1 MGILFS
7 FAVVIAIVLLVF
19 AGVSGAGLHYLFGVI
34 FPYIA
39 FFTFIIGVTYRVVNW
54 GRSAVPF
61 RVPTTGGQQ
70 FSLPW
75 IKQNKLDNPS
85 TSYGVIGRMLF
96 EVLLFRSLFRN
107 TKSELRDGPRLIH
120 GSEKLLWLAA
130 LAFHYSFLVIL
141 IRHLR
146 FFTVPV
152 PSPISFLEFM
162 DSFFQVGAPLVY
174 ITNFV
179 IVIALLYLL
188 YRRIGMPQ
196 IKYIS
201 LPADYFPLFLIL
213 GIAASGIIMRYF
225 DKVDIVGVKQITMG
239 LVSFRPVIPDGIGVI
254 FYIHLALVCTLF
266 AYFPF
271 SKLVH
276 MGGVFLSPT
285 RNLANNNRMARH
297 VNPWDYPIK
306 IRSYEDYENEFRDK
320 MKKAGIPVEKE

>member
-7 FAVVIAIVLLVF
+7 FAVVIAIVLLVY
-19 AGVSGAGLHYLFGVI
+19 AGVGIGLNYLFAVI

-39 FFTFIIGVTYRVVNW
+39 FLAFVIGVTYRVVNW

-70 FSLPW
+70 TSLPW
-75 IKQNKLDNPS
+75 IKANKIDNPT
-85 TSYGVIGRMLF
+85 TSYGVILRMIF

-107 TKSELRDGPRLIH
+107 TKTELREGPRLVY

-130 LAFHYSFLVIL
+130 IAFHYSFLVIL
-141 IRHLR
+141 LRHFR
-146 FFTVPV
+146 FFAVPV
-152 PSPISFLEFM
+152 PSPIEFLEFI

-188 YRRIGMPQ
+188 YRRLAMPQ
-196 IKYIS
+196 IRYIS
-201 LPADYFPLFLIL
+201 LPSDYFPLFLIL

-239 LVSFRPVIPDGIGVI
+239 LIAFRPFIPDGIGVI
-254 FYIHLALVCTLF
+254 FYILIALVCTLF

-285 RNLANNNRMARH
+285 RNLANNNRLERH
-297 VNPWDYPIK
+297 VNPWDYPVK
-306 IRSYEDYENEFRDK
+306 SRSYEDYENEFRDK

>member
-7 FAVVIAIVLLVF
+7 FAVVIAIVLLVY
-19 AGVSGAGLHYLFGVI
+19 AGVGIGLNYLFAVI

-39 FFTFIIGVTYRVVNW
+39 FLAFVIGVTYRVVNW

-70 FSLPW
+70 TSLPW
-75 IKQNKLDNPS
+75 IKANKIDNPT
-85 TSYGVIGRMLF
+85 TSYGVILRMIF

-107 TKSELRDGPRLIH
+107 TKTELREGPRLVY

-130 LAFHYSFLVIL
+130 IAFHYSFLVIL
-141 IRHLR
+141 LRHFR
-146 FFTVPV
+146 FFAVPV
-152 PSPISFLEFM
+152 PSPIEFLEFI

-188 YRRIGMPQ
+188 YRRLAMPQ
-196 IKYIS
+196 IRYIS
-201 LPADYFPLFLIL
+201 LPSDYFPLFLIL
-213 GIAASGIIMRYF
+213 GIAASGIIMRHF

-239 LVSFRPVIPDGIGVI
+239 LIAFRPFIPDGIGVI
-254 FYIHLALVCTLF
+254 FYIHIALVCTLF

-285 RNLANNNRMARH
+285 RNLANNNRLERH
-297 VNPWDYPIK
+297 VNPWDYPVK
-306 IRSYEDYENEFRDK
+306 SRSYEDYENEFRDK

>member
-7 FAVVIAIVLLVF
+7 FAVVIAIVLLVY
-19 AGVSGAGLHYLFGVI
+19 AGVGIGLNYLFAVI

-39 FFTFIIGVTYRVVNW
+39 FLAFVIGVTYRVVNW

-70 FSLPW
+70 TSLPW
-75 IKQNKLDNPS
+75 IKANKIDNPT
-85 TSYGVIGRMLF
+85 TSYGVILRMIF

-107 TKSELRDGPRLIH
+107 TKTELREGPRLVY

-130 LAFHYSFLVIL
+130 IAFHYSFLVIL
-141 IRHLR
+141 LRHFR
-146 FFTVPV
+146 FFAVPV
-152 PSPISFLEFM
+152 PSPIEFLEFI

-188 YRRIGMPQ
+188 YRRLAMPQ
-196 IKYIS
+196 IRYIS
-201 LPADYFPLFLIL
+201 LPSDYFPLFLIL
-213 GIAASGIIMRYF
+213 GIAASGIIMRHF

-239 LVSFRPVIPDGIGVI
+239 LIAFRPFIPDGIGVI
-254 FYIHLALVCTLF
+254 FYIHIALVCTLF

-285 RNLANNNRMARH
+285 RNLANNNRLERH
-297 VNPWDYPIK
+297 INPWDYPVK
-306 IRSYEDYENEFRDK
+306 SRSYEDYENEFRDK

>member
-7 FAVVIAIVLLVF
+7 FAVVIAIVLLVY
-19 AGVSGAGLHYLFGVI
+19 AGVGVGLHYLFAVI

-39 FFTFIIGVTYRVVNW
+39 FLAFVIGVTYRVVNW

-70 FSLPW
+70 TSLPW
-75 IKQNKLDNPS
+75 IKANKIDNPT
-85 TSYGVIGRMLF
+85 TSYAVIVRMLF

-107 TKSELRDGPRLIH
+107 TKTELREGPRLIYA
-120 GSEKLLWLAA
+120 SEKLLWLAA
-130 LAFHYSFLVIL
+130 IAFHYSFLVIL
-141 IRHLR
+141 LRHFR
-146 FFTVPV
+146 FFAVPV
-152 PSPISFLEFM
+152 PSPIEFLEFI

-188 YRRIGMPQ
+188 YRRVAMPQ
-196 IKYIS
+196 IRYIS
-201 LPADYFPLFLIL
+201 LPSDYFPLFLIL

-239 LVSFRPVIPDGIGVI
+239 LITFRPFIPDGIGVI
-254 FYIHLALVCTLF
+254 FYIHVALVCTLF

-285 RNLANNNRMARH
+285 RNLANNNRLVRH
-297 VNPWDYPIK
+297 VNPWDYPVK
-306 IRSYEDYENEFRDK
+306 HRSYEDYENEFRDK

>member
-7 FAVVIAIVLLVF
+7 FAVVLAIVLLVF
-19 AGVSGAGLHYLFGVI
+19 AGVKGAGLNYFFGVA

-39 FFTFIIGVTYRVVNW
+39 LLTFVIGFTYRVVNW

-70 FSLPW
+70 ASLPW
-75 IKQNKLDNPS
+75 INANKLDNPS
-85 TSYGVIGRMLF
+85 TSYGVIGRMLL

-107 TKSELRDGPRLIH
+107 TKTELRDGARLIY

-152 PSPISFLEFM
+152 PPPIEFMEFM

-188 YRRIGMPQ
+188 FRRIAMPQ

-213 GIAASGIIMRYF
+213 GIAITGILMRYF
-225 DKVDIVGVKQITMG
+225 DKVDIVGVKQIAMG
-239 LVSFRPVIPDGIGVI
+239 LATLRPTIPDGIGVI
-254 FYIHLALVCTLF
+254 FYIHFALVCTLF

-285 RNLANNNRMARH
+285 RNLANNNRLVRH

-306 IRSYEDYENEFRDK
+306 SRSYEDYENEFRDK
-320 MKKAGIPVEKE
+320 MKNAGIPVEKE

>member
-7 FAVVIAIVLLVF
+7 FAVVIAIVLLVY
-19 AGVSGAGLHYLFGVI
+19 AGVGIGLNYLFAVI

-39 FFTFIIGVTYRVVNW
+39 FLALVIGVTYRVVNW

-70 FSLPW
+70 TSLPW
-75 IKQNKLDNPS
+75 IKANKIDNPT
-85 TSYGVIGRMLF
+85 TSYGVILRMIF

-107 TKSELRDGPRLIH
+107 TKTELREGPRLVY

-130 LAFHYSFLVIL
+130 IAFHYSFLVIL
-141 IRHLR
+141 LRHFR
-146 FFTVPV
+146 FFAVPV
-152 PSPISFLEFM
+152 PSPIEFLEFI

-188 YRRIGMPQ
+188 YRRLAMPQ
-196 IKYIS
+196 IRYIS
-201 LPADYFPLFLIL
+201 LPSDYFPLFLIL

-239 LVSFRPVIPDGIGVI
+239 LIAFRPFIPDGIGAI
-254 FYIHLALVCTLF
+254 FYIHIALVCTLF

-285 RNLANNNRMARH
+285 RNLANNNRLERH
-297 VNPWDYPIK
+297 VNPWDYPVK
-306 IRSYEDYENEFRDK
+306 SRSYEDYENEFRDK

>member
-7 FAVVIAIVLLVF
+7 LAVVIAIVLVVY
-19 AGVSGAGLHYLFGVI
+19 AGVGAGLDYLFAVI

-39 FFTFIIGVTYRVVNW
+39 FLTFVIGVTYRVVNW

-70 FSLPW
+70 TSLPW
-75 IKQNKLDNPS
+75 IKANKIDNPS
-85 TSYGVIGRMLF
+85 TSYGVILRMIF

-107 TKSELRDGPRLIH
+107 TKSELREGPRLIH

-130 LAFHYSFLVIL
+130 IAFHYSFLVIL
-141 IRHLR
+141 LRHLR
-146 FFTVPV
+146 FFSVPV
-152 PSPISFLEFM
+152 PMPVEFLEFI
-162 DSFFQVGAPLVY
+162 DSFFQVGAPLIY

-188 YRRIGMPQ
+188 YRRLAMPQ
-196 IKYIS
+196 IRYIS
-201 LPADYFPLFLIL
+201 LPSDYFPLFLIL
-213 GIAASGIIMRYF
+213 GIAISGIIMRYF

-239 LVSFRPVIPDGIGVI
+239 LISFRPFIPDGIGVI
-254 FYIHLALVCTLF
+254 FYIHVALVCTLF

-285 RNLANNNRMARH
+285 RNLANNNRLVRH
-297 VNPWDYPIK
+297 VNPWDYPVK
-306 IRSYEDYENEFRDK
+306 YRTYEDYENEFRDK

>member
-7 FAVVIAIVLLVF
+7 FAVVIAIVLLTY
-19 AGVSGAGLHYLFGVI
+19 AGVGVGLNYLFAVI

-39 FFTFIIGVTYRVVNW
+39 FLTFVIGVTYRVVNW

-70 FSLPW
+70 TSLPW
-75 IKQNKLDNPS
+75 IKANKIDNPT
-85 TSYGVIGRMLF
+85 TSYGVTLRMLF

-107 TKSELRDGPRLIH
+107 TKTELREGPRLIYA
-120 GSEKLLWLAA
+120 SEKLLWLAA
-130 LAFHYSFLVIL
+130 IAFHYSFLVIL
-141 IRHLR
+141 LRHFR
-146 FFTVPV
+146 FFSVPV
-152 PSPISFLEFM
+152 PSPIEFLEFL

-188 YRRIGMPQ
+188 YRRVAMPQ
-196 IKYIS
+196 IRYIS
-201 LPADYFPLFLIL
+201 LPSDYFPLFLIL
-213 GIAASGIIMRYF
+213 GIAISGIIMRYF

-239 LVSFRPVIPDGIGVI
+239 LITFSPFIPDGIGVI
-254 FYIHLALVCTLF
+254 FFIHLSLVCTLF

-285 RNLANNNRMARH
+285 RNLANNNRLVRH
-297 VNPWDYPIK
+297 VNPWDYPVK
-306 IRSYEDYENEFRDK
+306 PRSYEDYENEFRDK

>member
-7 FAVVIAIVLLVF
+7 FAVVIAIVLIVF
-19 AGVSGAGLHYLFGVI
+19 AGVRGAGLNYLFAI
-34 FPYIA
+34 IIPYLA
-39 FFTFIIGVTYRVVNW
+39 LLTFIIGVTYRVFNW

-70 FSLPW
+70 FTLPW
-75 IKQNKLDNPS
+75 IKSNKLDNPH
-85 TSYGVIGRMLF
+85 TSYGVIGRMIL

-107 TKSELRDGPRLIH
+107 TKAELHDGPRLVY

-130 LAFHYSFLVIL
+130 IAFHYSFLVIL
-141 IRHLR
+141 LRHLR

-152 PSPISFLEFM
+152 PTPIQFLEFV

-179 IVIALLYLL
+179 IVIALLFLL
-188 YRRIGMPQ
+188 YRRLGMPQ

-201 LPADYFPLFLIL
+201 LPSDYFPLFLIL
-213 GIAASGIIMRYF
+213 AIVLSGIYMRYF

-239 LVSFRPVIPDGIGVI
+239 LVSFRPTIPDGIGII
-254 FYIHLALVCTLF
+254 FYIHLTLVCTLF

-276 MGGVFLSPT
+276 MAGVFLSPT
-285 RNLANNNRMARH
+285 RNLANNNRMQRH

-306 IRSYEDYENEFRDK
+306 VRSYDDYENEFREK

>member
-7 FAVVIAIVLLVF
+7 FAVVIAIVLFVF
-19 AGVSGAGLHYLFGVI
+19 AGVSGAGLNYLFGVI

-39 FFTFIIGVTYRVVNW
+39 LLTFVIGMTYRVVNW

-70 FSLPW
+70 TSLPW
-75 IKQNKLDNPS
+75 IKANKLDNPS
-85 TSYGVIGRMLF
+85 TSYEVIGRMLL

-107 TKSELRDGPRLIH
+107 TKTELRDGPRLIY

-141 IRHLR
+141 LRHFR

-152 PSPISFLEFM
+152 LLPIEFLEFM

-179 IVIALLYLL
+179 IIIALLFLL
-188 YRRIGMPQ
+188 YRRIAMPQ
-196 IKYIS
+196 IRYIS
-201 LPADYFPLFLIL
+201 LPADYFALFLIL
-213 GIAASGIIMRYF
+213 AIAISGVVMRYF
-225 DKVDIVGVKQITMG
+225 DKIDIVGVKQITMG
-239 LVSFRPVIPDGIGVI
+239 LVSFRPAIPDGIGVI

-276 MGGVFLSPT
+276 LGGVFLSPT
-285 RNLANNNRMARH
+285 RNLANNNRMVRH

-306 IRSYEDYENEFRDK
+306 SRSYEDYENEFRAK
-320 MKKAGIPVEKE
+320 MKNAGIPVEKE

>member
-7 FAVVIAIVLLVF
+7 FAVVIAIILLVF
-19 AGVSGAGLHYLFGVI
+19 AGVGAGLNYLFAVI
-34 FPYIA
+34 LPYIA
-39 FFTFIIGVTYRVVNW
+39 FLTFVIGLTYRVVNW
-54 GRSAVPF
+54 GQSAVPF

-70 FSLPW
+70 TSLPW
-75 IKQNKLDNPS
+75 IRANKIDNPT
-85 TSYGVIGRMLF
+85 TSYAVAARMIL

-107 TKSELRDGPRLIH
+107 TKTELREGPRLIYS
-120 GSEKLLWLAA
+120 SEKLLWLAA

-141 IRHLR
+141 IRHFR
-146 FFTVPV
+146 FFAVPV
-152 PSPISFLEFM
+152 PMPIEFM
-162 DSFFQVGAPLVY
+162 EFIDSFFQVGAPLVY

-179 IVIALLYLL
+179 IVIALFYLL
-188 YRRIGMPQ
+188 YRRIAMPQ

-201 LPADYFPLFLIL
+201 LPSDYFPLFLIL

-239 LVSFRPVIPDGIGVI
+239 LASFSPTIPDGIGII

-276 MGGVFLSPT
+276 LGGVFLSPT
-285 RNLANNNRMARH
+285 RNLANNNRLARH

-306 IRSYEDYENEFRDK
+306 SRSYDDYENEFRDK

>member
-7 FAVVIAIVLLVF
+7 FAVVIAIVLLVY
-19 AGVSGAGLHYLFGVI
+19 AGVGIGLNYLFAVI

-39 FFTFIIGVTYRVVNW
+39 FLAFVIGVTYRVVNW

-70 FSLPW
+70 TSLPW
-75 IKQNKLDNPS
+75 IKANKIDNPT
-85 TSYGVIGRMLF
+85 TSYGVILRMIF

-107 TKSELRDGPRLIH
+107 TKTELREGPRLVY

-130 LAFHYSFLVIL
+130 IAFHYSFLVIL
-141 IRHLR
+141 LRHFR
-146 FFTVPV
+146 FFAVPV
-152 PSPISFLEFM
+152 PSPIEFLEFI

-188 YRRIGMPQ
+188 YRRLAMPQ
-196 IKYIS
+196 IRYIS
-201 LPADYFPLFLIL
+201 LPSDYFPLFLIL
-213 GIAASGIIMRYF
+213 GIAASGIIMRHF

-239 LVSFRPVIPDGIGVI
+239 LIGFRPFIPDGIGVI
-254 FYIHLALVCTLF
+254 FYIHIALVCTLF

-285 RNLANNNRMARH
+285 RNLANNNRLERH
-297 VNPWDYPIK
+297 VNPWDYPVK
-306 IRSYEDYENEFRDK
+306 SRSYEDYENEFRDK

>member
-7 FAVVIAIVLLVF
+7 FAVVIAIVLLTY
-19 AGVSGAGLHYLFGVI
+19 AGVGVGLNYLFAVI

-39 FFTFIIGVTYRVVNW
+39 FLTFVIGVTYRVVNW

-70 FSLPW
+70 TSLPW
-75 IKQNKLDNPS
+75 IQANKIDNPT
-85 TSYGVIGRMLF
+85 TSYGVILRMLF

-107 TKSELRDGPRLIH
+107 TKTELREGPRLIYA
-120 GSEKLLWLAA
+120 SEKLLWLAA
-130 LAFHYSFLVIL
+130 IAFHYSFLVIL
-141 IRHLR
+141 LRHFR
-146 FFTVPV
+146 FFAVPV
-152 PSPISFLEFM
+152 PSPIEFLEFI

-188 YRRIGMPQ
+188 YRRVAMPQ
-196 IKYIS
+196 IRYIS
-201 LPADYFPLFLIL
+201 LPSDYFPLFLIL
-213 GIAASGIIMRYF
+213 GIAISGIIMRYF
-225 DKVDIVGVKQITMG
+225 DKVDIVGVKQVTMG
-239 LVSFRPVIPDGIGVI
+239 LITFRPFIPDGIGVI
-254 FYIHLALVCTLF
+254 FFIHLTLVCTLF

-285 RNLANNNRMARH
+285 RNLANNNRLVRH
-297 VNPWDYPIK
+297 VNPWDYPVK
-306 IRSYEDYENEFRDK
+306 PRSYEDYEDEFRDK

>member
-7 FAVVIAIVLLVF
+7 FAVVVAIVLLVY
-19 AGVSGAGLHYLFGVI
+19 AGVSGAGMNYLFAVI

-39 FFTFIIGVTYRVVNW
+39 LLTFIVGVTYRIVNW

-70 FSLPW
+70 TSLPW
-75 IKQNKLDNPS
+75 IKANKFDNPS
-85 TSYGVIGRMLF
+85 NSYEVIIRMIL

-107 TKSELRDGPRLIH
+107 TKAELHNGPRLVY

-130 LAFHYSFLVIL
+130 IAFHYSFLVIL
-141 IRHLR
+141 LRHLR

-152 PSPISFLEFM
+152 PAPIEFLEFM
-162 DSFFQVGAPLVY
+162 DSFFQVGSPLVY
-174 ITNFV
+174 ITNFL
-179 IVIALLYLL
+179 IVIALLFLL

-201 LPADYFPLFLIL
+201 LPSDYFPLFLIL
-213 GIAASGIIMRYF
+213 AIAISGILMRYF
-225 DKVDIVGVKQITMG
+225 DKVDIVGVKQIAMG
-239 LVSFRPVIPDGIGVI
+239 LATFRPTIPDGIGVI
-254 FYIHLALVCTLF
+254 FYIHFALVCTLF

-276 MGGVFLSPT
+276 MGGIFLSPT
-285 RNLANNNRMARH
+285 RNLANNNRMVRH

-306 IRSYEDYENEFRDK
+306 IRSYEDYENDFRDK

>member
-7 FAVVIAIVLLVF
+7 FAVVIAIVLLVY
-19 AGVSGAGLHYLFGVI
+19 AGVGIGLNYLFAVI

-39 FFTFIIGVTYRVVNW
+39 FLAFVIGVTYRVVNW

-70 FSLPW
+70 TSLPW
-75 IKQNKLDNPS
+75 IKANKIDNPT
-85 TSYGVIGRMLF
+85 TSYGVILRMIF

-107 TKSELRDGPRLIH
+107 TKTELREGPRLVY

-130 LAFHYSFLVIL
+130 IAFHYSFLVIL
-141 IRHLR
+141 LRHFR
-146 FFTVPV
+146 FFAVPV
-152 PSPISFLEFM
+152 PSPIEFLEFI

-188 YRRIGMPQ
+188 YRRLAMPQ
-196 IKYIS
+196 IRYIS
-201 LPADYFPLFLIL
+201 LPSDYFSLFLIL

-239 LVSFRPVIPDGIGVI
+239 LIAFRPFIPDGIGVI
-254 FYIHLALVCTLF
+254 FYIHIALVCTLF

-285 RNLANNNRMARH
+285 RNLANNNRLERH
-297 VNPWDYPIK
+297 VNPWDYPVK
-306 IRSYEDYENEFRDK
+306 SRSYEDYENEFRDK

>member
-7 FAVVIAIVLLVF
+7 FAVVVAIVLLVF
-19 AGVSGAGLHYLFGVI
+19 AGVSGAGLNYLFAVI
-34 FPYIA
+34 IPYIA
-39 FFTFIIGVTYRVVNW
+39 LLIFIVGMVYRVVNW

-61 RVPTTGGQQ
+61 KVPTTGGQQ
-70 FSLPW
+70 TSLPW
-75 IKQNKLDNPS
+75 IAANKLDNPS
-85 TSYGVIGRMLF
+85 TSYGVIGRMLL

-107 TKSELRDGPRLIH
+107 TKAELHSGSRLIY

-130 LAFHYSFLVIL
+130 LAFHYCFLVIL

-146 FFTVPV
+146 FFVVPV
-152 PSPISFLEFM
+152 PAPIEFLEFM

-174 ITNFV
+174 ITNFL
-179 IVIALLYLL
+179 IIIALLYLL

-201 LPADYFPLFLIL
+201 LPSDYFPLFLIL
-213 GIAASGIIMRYF
+213 AIAISGILMRYF
-225 DKVDIVGVKQITMG
+225 DKVDVVGVKQIAMG
-239 LVSFRPVIPDGIGVI
+239 LVSFRPTIPDGIGVI
-254 FYIHLALVCTLF
+254 FYIHFALVCTLF

-285 RNLANNNRMARH
+285 RNLANNNRMIRH

-306 IRSYEDYENEFRDK
+306 SRSYEDYENEFRDK

>member
-7 FAVVIAIVLLVF
+7 FAVVIAIVLLVY
-19 AGVSGAGLHYLFGVI
+19 AGVGIGLNYLFAVI

-39 FFTFIIGVTYRVVNW
+39 FLAFVIGVTYRVVNW

-70 FSLPW
+70 TSLPW
-75 IKQNKLDNPS
+75 IKANKIDNPT
-85 TSYGVIGRMLF
+85 TSYGVILRMIF

-107 TKSELRDGPRLIH
+107 TKTELREGPRLVY

-130 LAFHYSFLVIL
+130 IAFHYSFLVIL
-141 IRHLR
+141 LRHFR
-146 FFTVPV
+146 FFAVPV
-152 PSPISFLEFM
+152 PSPIEFLEFI

-188 YRRIGMPQ
+188 YRRLAMPQ
-196 IKYIS
+196 IRYIS
-201 LPADYFPLFLIL
+201 LPSDYFPLFLIL

-225 DKVDIVGVKQITMG
+225 DKVDIVGAKQITMG
-239 LVSFRPVIPDGIGVI
+239 LIAFRPFIPDGIGVI
-254 FYIHLALVCTLF
+254 FYIHIALVCTLF

-285 RNLANNNRMARH
+285 RNLANNNRLERH
-297 VNPWDYPIK
+297 VNPWDYPVK
-306 IRSYEDYENEFRDK
+306 SRSYEDYENEFRDK

>member
-7 FAVVIAIVLLVF
+7 FAVVIAIVLFVF
-19 AGVSGAGLHYLFGVI
+19 AGISGAGLNYLFGVI

-39 FFTFIIGVTYRVVNW
+39 FLIFVIGVTYRVVNW

-70 FSLPW
+70 TSFPW
-75 IKQNKLDNPS
+75 IKANKLDNPS
-85 TSYGVIGRMLF
+85 NSYEVIGRMLL

-107 TKSELRDGPRLIH
+107 TKTELRDGPRLIY

-130 LAFHYSFLVIL
+130 IAFHYSFLVIL
-141 IRHLR
+141 LRHLR

-152 PSPISFLEFM
+152 LPPIEFLEFM
-162 DSFFQVGAPLVY
+162 DSFFQVGAPLIY

-179 IVIALLYLL
+179 IVIALLFLL
-188 YRRIGMPQ
+188 YRRIAMPQ
-196 IKYIS
+196 IRYIS
-201 LPADYFPLFLIL
+201 LPADYFALFLIL
-213 GIAASGIIMRYF
+213 AIAISGVVMRYF
-225 DKVDIVGVKQITMG
+225 DKIDIVGVKQITMG
-239 LVSFRPVIPDGIGVI
+239 LVSFRPTIPDGIGVI

-276 MGGVFLSPT
+276 LGGVFLSPT
-285 RNLANNNRMARH
+285 RNLANNNRLVRH

-306 IRSYEDYENEFRDK
+306 SRSYEDYENEFRDK
-320 MKKAGIPVEKE
+320 MKNAGIPVEKE

>member
-7 FAVVIAIVLLVF
+7 FALVIAIVLVVLAAVE
-19 AGVSGAGLHYLFGVI
+19 VGLNYLLGVI

-39 FFTFIIGVTYRVVNW
+39 FLIFVIGVTYRVVDW

-70 FSLPW
+70 TSLPW
-75 IKQNKLDNPS
+75 IKANKIDNPT
-85 TSYGVIGRMLF
+85 TSYGVIARMFF
-96 EVLLFRSLFRN
+96 EVFLFRSLFRN
-107 TKSELRDGPRLIH
+107 TKTELRDGPRLIH

-130 LAFHYSFLVIL
+130 IAFHYSFLVIL
-141 IRHLR
+141 IRHFR
-146 FFTVPV
+146 FFSVPV
-152 PSPISFLEFM
+152 PLPIEFLEFI
-162 DSFFQVGAPLVY
+162 DSFFQVGTPLVY
-174 ITNFV
+174 ITNV
-179 IVIALLYLL
+179 LIVIALLYLL
-188 YRRIGMPQ
+188 YRRLAMPQ
-196 IKYIS
+196 IRYIS

-213 GIAASGIIMRYF
+213 GIAISGIFMRYF
-225 DKVDIVGVKQITMG
+225 DKVDIVGVKQIAMG
-239 LVSFRPVIPDGIGVI
+239 LVTFSPTIPDGIGVI
-254 FYIHLALVCTLF
+254 FYIHFALVCTLF

-285 RNLANNNRMARH
+285 RNLANNNRLVRH
-297 VNPWDYPIK
+297 LNPWDYPVK